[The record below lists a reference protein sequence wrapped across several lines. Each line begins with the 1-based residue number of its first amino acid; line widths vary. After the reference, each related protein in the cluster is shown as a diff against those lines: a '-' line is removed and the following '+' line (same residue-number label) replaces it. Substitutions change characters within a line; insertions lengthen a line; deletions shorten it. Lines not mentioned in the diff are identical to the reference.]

1 MMYDTSRHL
10 GSPWQVEL
18 LDRILLY
25 EGPDEADRL
34 CLENAFQ
41 EPKHPKFFPK
51 ISRYPLRKFT
61 IFCNSSK
68 SPPNLEET
76 QKSSSL
82 SDQLKPLSATIL
94 SENAEQQPQLINKP
108 SKSTWVNP
116 TKHKHSVLSLQRQK
130 RSSYSY
136 NPQIRDIKLFVNKLN
151 DCDSSSEE
159 AFLSILEDN
168 PHPITKENAL
178 LMLNSLKPWDKTLL
192 FFNWVKTQNLIP
204 METIYYNV
212 TMKSLRFGRQ
222 FELIEGLA
230 NEMVDNGIELDNITY
245 SMIITCAKRCNLFGK
260 AVEWFERMYKT
271 GVMPDEVTYSTVLDV
286 YAKIGKVEEVM
297 SLYERGRASGWTPDH
312 IAFSVLCKMFGE
324 AGDYDGIRFVLQAG
338 DELSWIAA

>member
-34 CLENAFQ
+34 CLEN
-41 EPKHPKFFPK
+41 
-51 ISRYPLRKFT
+51 
-61 IFCNSSK
+61 
-68 SPPNLEET
+68 
-76 QKSSSL
+76 
-82 SDQLKPLSATIL
+82 
-94 SENAEQQPQLINKP
+94 ENVEQQPQLINKP

-116 TKHKHSVLSLQRQK
+116 TKHKHSVLSLQCQK
-130 RSSYSY
+130 RSSHSY

-168 PHPITKENAL
+168 PHPITKENAF

-230 NEMVDNGIELDNITY
+230 NEMVDNGIE
-245 SMIITCAKRCNLFGK
+245 
-260 AVEWFERMYKT
+260 MYKT